1 MTDHFK
7 AIFKTDLD
15 RNLNFTEETVDIID
29 DKISVY
35 DNNKNKILEID
46 NVEKLNIEYGISI
59 CKLIAIDKDGKV
71 FEVAYFTK
79 KKADNIQK
87 IVDEFNLKVKTE
99 IIEKEEEKKRSK
111 KEIYG
116 FLIQIINK
124 YKKELTLV
132 TIIFII
138 GTIINL
144 IPPYLTAL
152 LINKVLISKTPSQ
165 QVFLTIIFL
174 MLMSYIGY
182 RFLYLIGDFLMNI
195 TQIKIIK
202 ELRELLLE
210 HIIFN
215 DISFVEKYSP
225 SRLIS
230 RYQSDI
236 GRINNFIAYDLP
248 SIIIDTLMIIGTIII
263 LFLLLLFL
271 AIPVMITTIVAFALF
286 IIYERKARTV
296 GKKATIKSVD
306 IFTKIVNILRNF
318 YSIKLF
324 SKEREEYEKTK
335 NTINHW
341 YLIDTKLVKFFII
354 RADLISFIMDL
365 TTVFIWY
372 FGGTF
377 VINNLI
383 KLGILVAFISYTSYI
398 YSPLYTTYERFFRD
412 LPSTL
417 VSAERIL
424 ELLKEKPKILNKE
437 NALKP
442 NMIDEIKFVNVT
454 FEYEPGFPV
463 LKNISFTIKPKE
475 KIAIVGKNG
484 AGKTTIAK
492 LLLRFYDINDGEILI
507 GNTNIKDIDLKYLR
521 ERISYLSQEPE
532 IFDNTIRYNIYYG
545 NPNVNEIEI
554 IKVCKIVNIH
564 DDIIKLPFAYDT
576 LAGEEGT
583 RLSGGQKQKIAI
595 ARNIIRNPDI
605 FIFDELTSN
614 IDAKSREQIF
624 SSILN
629 ISKDKTLI
637 YISHNLSEMLNMD
650 RIIVIEDGKIVEEG
664 KPDEL
669 INKMGKFYEL
679 FKNQIKNMEKI
690 EKVNK
695 ESEIIN
701 LNVIKDKNVII
712 EPSDRPSRVNVIYNG
727 KKYENLM
734 PKLLFPVSNPKFVGF
749 YDDNFNEI
757 FLLED
762 YTILDEN
769 SKKILENAIR
779 YNSIIYKIEKIKKID
794 VEGETIILNGFIN
807 NKELEIKIDSPEN
820 LFIFEDKILFIDE
833 NDNLYQIILKD
844 LDKRSL
850 KELNKII

>member
-15 RNLNFTEETVDIID
+15 RNLNFTEETIEILD

-79 KKADNIQK
+79 KKADNIRK

-99 IIEKEEEKKRSK
+99 IIEKEEERKRSK

-116 FLIQIINK
+116 FLMQIIRK

-132 TIIFII
+132 IIIFII
-138 GTIINL
+138 GTIISL

-174 MLMSYIGY
+174 MLMSYISY

-236 GRINNFIAYDLP
+236 GRINSFIAYDLP

-263 LFLLLLFL
+263 LFLLLPFL
-271 AIPVMITTIVAFALF
+271 AIPVIITTIVAFALF

-306 IFTKIVNILRNF
+306 IFTKLVNILRNF

-335 NTINHW
+335 NTINDW
-341 YLIDTKLVKFFII
+341 YFIDTKLVKFFIM

-417 VSAERIL
+417 ISAERIL
-424 ELLKEKPKILNKE
+424 ELLEEKPKILNKE

-442 NMIDEIKFVNVT
+442 NIVDEIKFVNVT

-475 KIAIVGKNG
+475 KVAIVGKNG

-492 LLLRFYDINDGEILI
+492 LLLRFYDVNDGEILI

-521 ERISYLSQEPE
+521 ERISYLSQNPE
-532 IFDNTIRYNIYYG
+532 IFDNTIRYNISYG

-576 LAGEEGT
+576 PAGEEGT
-583 RLSGGQKQKIAI
+583 KLSGGQKQKIAI

-614 IDAKSREQIF
+614 IDAKSRENIF
-624 SSILN
+624 SAILN

-664 KPDEL
+664 KLEEL
-669 INKMGKFYEL
+669 INKKGKFYEL
-679 FKNQIKNMEKI
+679 FKNQIENLEKI

-695 ESEIIN
+695 EFETFS
-701 LNVIKDKNVII
+701 LNIIKDKNVII
-712 EPSDRPSRVNVIYNG
+712 EPTNRPSRVDIIYNG

-734 PKLLFPVSNPKFVGF
+734 PKLLFPISNPKFVGF

-769 SKKILENAIR
+769 SRKILENAIR
-779 YNSIIYKIEKIKKID
+779 YNSIIYKIEKIRKID
-794 VEGETIILNGFIN
+794 VEGETIILNTIIN
-807 NKELEIKIDSPEN
+807 NKELEIKITSPEN

-850 KELNKII
+850 KNLNKII

>member
-15 RNLNFTEETVDIID
+15 RNLNFTEETVEILDNR
-29 DKISVY
+29 ISIY
-35 DNNKNKILEID
+35 NDNKNKILEIN

-59 CKLIAIDKDGKV
+59 CKLIAIDKNGKV

-79 KKADNIQK
+79 EKADNIQR

-99 IIEKEEEKKRSK
+99 IIEKEEKKRSK

-116 FLIQIINK
+116 FLIQIIKK
-124 YKKELTLV
+124 YKKELILI

-138 GTIINL
+138 GTIISL

-152 LINKVLISKTPSQ
+152 LINKVLISKTPSPE
-165 QVFLTIIFL
+165 VFLTIIFL
-174 MLMSYIGY
+174 MLISYITSRFSYLTGY
-182 RFLYLIGDFLMNI
+182 SLLNI
-195 TQIKIIK
+195 TQTKITK
-202 ELRELLLE
+202 EIRELLLE

-215 DISFVEKYSP
+215 DISFVEKYS
-225 SRLIS
+225 STRLIV

-236 GRINNFIAYDLP
+236 EEINSFIIYDLP
-248 SIIIDTLMIIGTIII
+248 FIIIDTLSLIGTLIV
-263 LFLLLLFL
+263 LFLLLPFL
-271 AIPVMITTIVAFALF
+271 AIPVIITAIFIFVLF
-286 IIYERKARTV
+286 TIYERKIRTIS
-296 GKKATIKSVD
+296 KKARIKSVD
-306 IFTKIVNILRNF
+306 VETQVNNILRNF

-324 SKEREEYEKTK
+324 SKEKEEYEKTK
-335 NTINHW
+335 NIINYW
-341 YLIDTKLVKFFII
+341 YSTDIQVGKLISIRGELLFLII
-354 RADLISFIMDL
+354 DLI
-365 TTVFIWY
+365 TVFIWY
-372 FGGTF
+372 MGGIF

-383 KLGILVAFISYTSYI
+383 KLGILVAFVSYI
-398 YSPLYTTYERFFRD
+398 IYIYGPLQTYERFFRD
-412 LPSTL
+412 IPAAL

-424 ELLKEKPKILNKE
+424 ELLEDKPKILNKE

-442 NMIDEIKFVNVT
+442 NMINEIKFVNVT
-454 FEYEPGFPV
+454 FGYEPGFPV

-475 KIAIVGKNG
+475 KVAIVGKNG

-492 LLLRFYDINDGEILI
+492 LLLRFYDVNDGEILI

-521 ERISYLSQEPE
+521 EKISYLSQEPE
-532 IFDNTIRYNIYYG
+532 IFDNTIRYNISYG
-545 NPNVNEIEI
+545 NQNVNEIEI
-554 IKVCKIVNIH
+554 IKVCKIVDIH

-576 LAGEEGT
+576 PAGEEGT
-583 RLSGGQKQKIAI
+583 KLSGGQGQKIAI
-595 ARNIIRNPDI
+595 ARNIIKNPDI

-637 YISHNLSEMLNMD
+637 YISHNLSEILNMD
-650 RIIVIEDGKIVEEG
+650 RVIVIEDGKIVEEG

-669 INKMGKFYEL
+669 INKKGKFYEL
-679 FKNQIKNMEKI
+679 FKNQIENMKRI
-690 EKVNK
+690 ERVN
-695 ESEIIN
+695 EELEIIN
-701 LNVIKDKNVII
+701 LNIIKDKNIKI
-712 EPSDRPSRVNVIYNG
+712 EPTNRPSRVNIIYNG

-734 PKLLFPVSNPKFVGF
+734 PKLLFPISNPKFVGF
-749 YDDNFNEI
+749 YDDNLNEI

-762 YTILDEN
+762 YTILDES
-769 SKKILENAIR
+769 SKKILENAIK
-779 YNSIIYKIEKIKKID
+779 YNSIIYKIEKIKKIE
-794 VEGETIILNGFIN
+794 VEGETITLNIFIN
-807 NKELEIKIDSPEN
+807 NKELEIKIISPEN

-850 KELNKII
+850 KELNKVI

>member
-15 RNLNFTEETVDIID
+15 RNLNFTEETVEILDN
-29 DKISVY
+29 KISVY

-59 CKLIAIDKDGKV
+59 CKLIAIDKDGKI

-87 IVDEFNLKVKTE
+87 IADEFNLKVKTE
-99 IIEKEEEKKRSK
+99 IIEKEEKKRSK

-116 FLIQIINK
+116 FLIQIIKK
-124 YKKELTLV
+124 YKKELILI

-138 GTIINL
+138 GTIISL

-152 LINKVLISKTPSQ
+152 LINEVLISKTPSSA
-165 QVFLTIIFL
+165 VFITIIFL
-174 MLMSYIGY
+174 MLISYTTY
-182 RFLYLIGDFLMNI
+182 RFLYLIGDFLLNI

-215 DISFVEKYSP
+215 DISFIEKYSP
-225 SRLIS
+225 SRLIA
-230 RYQSDI
+230 RYSSDI
-236 GRINNFIAYDLP
+236 GRINSFIAYDFP
-248 SIIIDTLMIIGTIII
+248 FIIIDTLTLVGTLII
-263 LFLLLLFL
+263 LFLLLPFL
-271 AIPVMITTIVAFALF
+271 AIPVMITTTVAFALF
-286 IIYERKARTV
+286 IIYERKTRIV
-296 GKKATIKSVD
+296 SKKATIKSVD
-306 IFTKIVNILRNF
+306 VHTKLVNILRNF

-324 SKEREEYEKTK
+324 SKEREEYEKAK
-335 NTINHW
+335 NTINTW
-341 YLIDTKLVKFFII
+341 YLVDTKVVKFFVT
-354 RADLISFIMDL
+354 RADLISLIMDL
-365 TTVFIWY
+365 TTVSIWY
-372 FGGTF
+372 IGGAF
-377 VINNLI
+377 VINNII
-383 KLGILVAFISYTSYI
+383 KLGILVAFVTYTSYI
-398 YSPLYTTYERFFRD
+398 YIPLQTTYERFFRD
-412 LPSTL
+412 MPNTL

-424 ELLKEKPKILNKE
+424 ELLEEKPKILNKE

-454 FEYEPGFPV
+454 FGYEPGFPV

-475 KIAIVGKNG
+475 KVAIVGKNG

-492 LLLRFYDINDGEILI
+492 LLLRFYDVNDGEILI

-521 ERISYLSQEPE
+521 EKISYLSQEPE
-532 IFDNTIRYNIYYG
+532 IFDNTIRYNISYG

-576 LAGEEGT
+576 PAGEEGT

-614 IDAKSREQIF
+614 IDAKSRENIF
-624 SSILN
+624 SAILN

-637 YISHNLSEMLNMD
+637 YISHNLSEILNMD
-650 RIIVIEDGKIVEEG
+650 RVIVIEDGKIVEEG

-669 INKMGKFYEL
+669 INKKGKFYEL
-679 FKNQIKNMEKI
+679 FKNQIENMERI
-690 EKVNK
+690 ERVNK
-695 ESEIIN
+695 ELEIFN
-701 LNVIKDKNVII
+701 LNIIKDKNIII
-712 EPSDRPSRVNVIYNG
+712 EPSNRPSRVNIIYNG
-727 KKYENLM
+727 KKYESLM
-734 PKLLFPVSNPKFVGF
+734 PKLLFPISNPKFVGF
-749 YDDNFNEI
+749 YDDNFNEM

-762 YTILDEN
+762 YTILDE
-769 SKKILENAIR
+769 SSRKILENAIR
-779 YNSIIYKIEKIKKID
+779 YNSIIYKIEKIKKIE
-794 VEGETIILNGFIN
+794 VEGETITLNVFIN
-807 NKELEIKIDSPEN
+807 NKELEIKIISPEN

>member
-7 AIFKTDLD
+7 AVFKTDLD
-15 RNLNFTEETVDIID
+15 RNLNFTEETIEILD

-35 DNNKNKILEID
+35 DDNKNKILEID

-71 FEVAYFTK
+71 FEIAYFTK

-99 IIEKEEEKKRSK
+99 IIEKEEEKKRFK
-111 KEIYG
+111 KEIYE
-116 FLIQIINK
+116 FLMQIIKK
-124 YKKELTLV
+124 YKKELALV
-132 TIIFII
+132 IIIFII
-138 GTIINL
+138 GTIISL

-165 QVFLTIIFL
+165 QVFLTIIFS

-182 RFLYLIGDFLMNI
+182 RFLYLIGDFLIYI
-195 TQIKIIK
+195 TQIKIIR
-202 ELRELLLE
+202 ELRELLLG
-210 HIIFN
+210 HMVFN
-215 DISFVEKYSP
+215 DISFIEKYSP
-225 SRLIS
+225 SRLIA

-236 GRINNFIAYDLP
+236 GRIDNFIAYDLP
-248 SIIIDTLMIIGTIII
+248 FIIIDTLTIIGTIII
-263 LFLLLLFL
+263 LILLLPFL
-271 AIPVMITTIVAFALF
+271 AIPVMITTMVAFALF
-286 IIYERKARTV
+286 IIYERKARTAS
-296 GKKATIKSVD
+296 KKATIKSVD
-306 IFTKIVNILRNF
+306 VFTKLSNILRNF

-335 NTINHW
+335 NSINDW
-341 YLIDTKLVKFFII
+341 YLTNTKVGKLFIM
-354 RADLISFIMDL
+354 RADLISIIMDL

-372 FGGTF
+372 VGGTF

-383 KLGILVAFISYTSYI
+383 KLGILVAFITYTSYI
-398 YSPLYTTYERFFRD
+398 YGPLYTTYERFFRD
-412 LPSTL
+412 MPNTL

-424 ELLKEKPKILNKE
+424 ELLEEKPKILNKE

-454 FEYEPGFPV
+454 FGYEPGFPV

-475 KIAIVGKNG
+475 KIAIIGKNG

-521 ERISYLSQEPE
+521 ERISYLSQNPE
-532 IFDNTIRYNIYYG
+532 IFDNTIRYNISYG
-545 NPNVNEIEI
+545 SQNVNEIEI

-576 LAGEEGT
+576 PAGEEGT
-583 RLSGGQKQKIAI
+583 RLSGGQRQKIAI

-624 SSILN
+624 SAILN

-637 YISHNLSEMLNMD
+637 YISHNLSEILNMD

-669 INKMGKFYEL
+669 INKKGKFYEL
-679 FKNQIKNMEKI
+679 FKNQIENMERI
-690 EKVNK
+690 EKINQK
-695 ESEIIN
+695 SELVN
-701 LNVIKDKNVII
+701 LNIIKDKNIII
-712 EPSDRPSRVNVIYNG
+712 ESTNRPSRVNIIYNG

-734 PKLLFPVSNPKFVGF
+734 PKLLFPISNPKFVGF

-769 SKKILENAIR
+769 SRRILENAIK
-779 YNSIIYKIEKIKKID
+779 YNSIIYKIEKIRKID
-794 VEGETIILNGFIN
+794 VEGETIILNAFIN

-820 LFIFEDKILFIDE
+820 LFAFEDKILFIDE

>member
-1 MTDHFK
+1 MTDHFR

-15 RNLNFTEETVDIID
+15 RNLNFNEETIEILDN
-29 DKISVY
+29 KISVY
-35 DNNKNKILEID
+35 DDNKNKILEID
-46 NVEKLNIEYGISI
+46 NVEKLDIEYGISI
-59 CKLIAIDKDGKV
+59 CKLIAIDKDKKV

-99 IIEKEEEKKRSK
+99 IIEKEEKKRSK

-116 FLIQIINK
+116 FLIQIIKK
-124 YKKELTLV
+124 YKKEIALII
-132 TIIFII
+132 IIFII
-138 GTIINL
+138 GTIISL

-152 LINKVLISKTPSQ
+152 LINKVLISKTPSLDE
-165 QVFLTIIFL
+165 FIIIIFL
-174 MLMSYIGY
+174 MLISYITS
-182 RFLYLIGDFLMNI
+182 RLLYLTGNYLLNI
-195 TQIKIIK
+195 TQTKITK
-202 ELRELLLE
+202 EIRELLLE

-215 DISFVEKYSP
+215 DVSFVEKHS
-225 SRLIS
+225 SARLMV

-236 GRINNFIAYDLP
+236 EEINSFIIYDLP
-248 SIIIDTLMIIGTIII
+248 FIIIDTLSLIGTLIV
-263 LFLLLLFL
+263 LFLLLPFL
-271 AIPVMITTIVAFALF
+271 AIPVIIAAIFIFVLF
-286 IIYERKARTV
+286 IIYERKIRMIS
-296 GKKATIKSVD
+296 KKARIKSVD
-306 IFTKIVNILRNF
+306 VETQVNNILRNF

-324 SKEREEYEKTK
+324 SKEKEEYEKTK
-335 NTINHW
+335 NIINYW
-341 YLIDTKLVKFFII
+341 YSTDIQVGKLISIRGELLFLII
-354 RADLISFIMDL
+354 DLI
-365 TTVFIWY
+365 TVFIWY
-372 FGGTF
+372 AGGVF

-383 KLGILVAFISYTSYI
+383 KLGILVAFVSYI
-398 YSPLYTTYERFFRD
+398 IYIYGPLQTYERFFRD
-412 LPSTL
+412 IPVAL

-424 ELLKEKPKILNKE
+424 ELLEDKPKILNKE

-454 FEYEPGFPV
+454 FGYEPGFPV

-475 KIAIVGKNG
+475 KVAIVGKNG

-492 LLLRFYDINDGEILI
+492 LLLRFYDVNDGEILI
-507 GNTNIKDIDLKYLR
+507 GNINIKDIDLKYLR
-521 ERISYLSQEPE
+521 EKISYLSQEPE
-532 IFDNTIRYNIYYG
+532 IFDNSIRYNISYG
-545 NPNVNEIEI
+545 NQNINEIEI

-576 LAGEEGT
+576 PAGEGGT

-624 SSILN
+624 SAILN

-637 YISHNLSEMLNMD
+637 YVSHNLSEILNMD
-650 RIIVIEDGKIVEEG
+650 RIIVIEDGRIVEEG

-669 INKMGKFYEL
+669 INKRGKFYEL
-679 FKNQIKNMEKI
+679 FKNQIENMERI

-695 ESEIIN
+695 ESEIFN
-701 LNVIKDKNVII
+701 LNIIKDKNVKI
-712 EPSDRPSRVNVIYNG
+712 EPSNRPSRVNVIYNG

-734 PKLLFPVSNPKFVGF
+734 PKLLFPISNPKFVGF

-769 SKKILENAIR
+769 ARKILENAIK
-779 YNSIIYKIEKIKKID
+779 YNSIIYKIEKIKKIE
-794 VEGETIILNGFIN
+794 VEGETIILNTIIN
-807 NKELEIKIDSPEN
+807 NKEIEIKIISPEN

>member
-7 AIFKTDLD
+7 AIFKTDLN
-15 RNLNFTEETVDIID
+15 RNLNFTEETIEIFD

-46 NVEKLNIEYGISI
+46 NVEKLDIEYGISI
-59 CKLIAIDKDGKV
+59 CKLIVIDKNEKI

-87 IVDEFNLKVKTE
+87 IVDEFNLKVKAE
-99 IIEKEEEKKRSK
+99 IIEKEEKKRSK

-116 FLIQIINK
+116 FLIQIIKK
-124 YKKELTLV
+124 YKKEIALV
-132 TIIFII
+132 IIIFII
-138 GTIINL
+138 GTIISL

-152 LINKVLISKTPSQ
+152 LINKVLISKTPSLNT
-165 QVFLTIIFL
+165 FLTIIFL
-174 MLMSYIGY
+174 MLMSYTAY
-182 RFLYLIGDFLMNI
+182 RLLYLMGDVLLNI
-195 TQIKIIK
+195 TQIKITK

-215 DISFVEKYSP
+215 DVYFIEKYSS
-225 SRLIS
+225 SRLIT
-230 RYQSDI
+230 RYSYDI
-236 GRINNFIAYDLP
+236 EEINSFIVYDLP
-248 SIIIDTLMIIGTIII
+248 FMIIDTLMLIGTLII
-263 LFLLLLFL
+263 LFLLLPFL
-271 AIPVMITTIVAFALF
+271 AIPVMITTIVALFLF
-286 IIYERKARTV
+286 IIYERKTRTAS
-296 GKKATIKSVD
+296 KKSKIKSVD
-306 IFTKIVNILRNF
+306 VETRVNNILRNF
-318 YSIKLF
+318 YTIKLF
-324 SKEREEYEKTK
+324 SKEKEEYEKAK
-335 NTINHW
+335 EIINAW
-341 YLIDTKLVKFFII
+341 YSIDSKVGKFFAL
-354 RADLISFIMDL
+354 RADLILLIVGL

-372 FGGTF
+372 IGGIF

-383 KLGILVAFISYTSYI
+383 KLGILVAFVTYTSYI
-398 YSPLYTTYERFFRD
+398 YIPLQTTYERFFRD
-412 LPSTL
+412 MPNTL
-417 VSAERIL
+417 ISAERIL
-424 ELLKEKPKILNKE
+424 ELLEEKPKILNKE

-454 FEYEPGFPV
+454 FGYESGFPV

-475 KIAIVGKNG
+475 KVAIVGKNG

-492 LLLRFYDINDGEILI
+492 LLLRFYDVNDGEILI

-521 ERISYLSQEPE
+521 ERISYLSQNPE
-532 IFDNTIRYNIYYG
+532 IFDNTIRYNISYG
-545 NPNVNEIEI
+545 NQNVNEIEI

-583 RLSGGQKQKIAI
+583 RLSGGQRQKIAI

-614 IDAKSREQIF
+614 IDAKSRENIF
-624 SSILN
+624 SAILN

-637 YISHNLSEMLNMD
+637 YISHNLSEILNMD
-650 RIIVIEDGKIVEEG
+650 RVIVIEDGKIVEEG

-669 INKMGKFYEL
+669 INKKGKFYEL
-679 FKNQIKNMEKI
+679 FKNQIENLERLEKI
-690 EKVNK
+690 NK

-701 LNVIKDKNVII
+701 LNIIKDKNIII
-712 EPSDRPSRVNVIYNG
+712 EPTNRPSRVNVIYNG
-727 KKYENLM
+727 KKYENLV
-734 PKLLFPVSNPKFVGF
+734 PKLLFPISNPKFVGF
-749 YDDNFNEI
+749 YDDNFNEL

-762 YTILDEN
+762 YTILDDE

-779 YNSIIYKIEKIKKID
+779 YNSIIYKIEKIGKID

>member
-15 RNLNFTEETVDIID
+15 RNLNFTEETIEILD

-35 DNNKNKILEID
+35 DDNKNKILEID

-79 KKADNIQK
+79 KKADNIRK

-99 IIEKEEEKKRSK
+99 IIEKEEERKRSK

-116 FLIQIINK
+116 FLMQIIKK
-124 YKKELTLV
+124 YKKELTLSI
-132 TIIFII
+132 IIFII
-138 GTIINL
+138 GTIISL

-174 MLMSYIGY
+174 MLMSYISY

-236 GRINNFIAYDLP
+236 GRINSFIAYDLP
-248 SIIIDTLMIIGTIII
+248 SIITDTLMIIGTIII
-263 LFLLLLFL
+263 LFLLLPFL
-271 AIPVMITTIVAFALF
+271 AIPVIITTIVAFALF

-335 NTINHW
+335 NTINDW
-341 YLIDTKLVKFFII
+341 YLIDTKLVKFFIM
-354 RADLISFIMDL
+354 RADLIFFIMDL

-417 VSAERIL
+417 ISAERIL
-424 ELLKEKPKILNKE
+424 ELLEDKPKILNKE

-475 KIAIVGKNG
+475 KVAIVGKNG

-492 LLLRFYDINDGEILI
+492 LLLRFYDVNDGEILI
-507 GNTNIKDIDLKYLR
+507 GNANIKDIDLKYLR
-521 ERISYLSQEPE
+521 EKISYLSQEPE
-532 IFDNTIRYNIYYG
+532 IFDNTIRYNISYG

-554 IKVCKIVNIH
+554 IKVCKIVDIH

-624 SSILN
+624 DSILN
-629 ISKDKTLI
+629 ISKGKTLI
-637 YISHNLSEMLNMD
+637 YISHNLSEILNMD
-650 RIIVIEDGKIVEEG
+650 RVIVIEDGKIVEEG

-669 INKMGKFYEL
+669 INKKGKFYEL
-679 FKNQIKNMEKI
+679 FKNQIENMEKI

-712 EPSDRPSRVNVIYNG
+712 EPTNRPSRINVIYNG

-734 PKLLFPVSNPKFVGF
+734 PKLLFPISNPKFVGF

-769 SKKILENAIR
+769 SRKILENAIR
-779 YNSIIYKIEKIKKID
+779 YNSIIYKIEKIRKID
-794 VEGETIILNGFIN
+794 VEGETIILNTIIN

-850 KELNKII
+850 KNLNKII

>member
-15 RNLNFTEETVDIID
+15 RNLNFNEETIEILDN
-29 DKISVY
+29 KISVY

-46 NVEKLNIEYGISI
+46 NVEKLNIEYGIGI
-59 CKLIAIDKDGKV
+59 CKLVAIDKNGKV

-87 IVDEFNLKVKTE
+87 IADEFNLKVKTE
-99 IIEKEEEKKRSK
+99 IIEKEEKKRSK

-116 FLIQIINK
+116 FLIQIIKK

-152 LINKVLISKTPSQ
+152 LINKVLISKTPSPE
-165 QVFLTIIFL
+165 VFLTIIFL
-174 MLMSYIGY
+174 MLISYITS
-182 RFLYLIGDFLMNI
+182 RLLYLTGNYLLNI
-195 TQIKIIK
+195 TQTKITK
-202 ELRELLLE
+202 EIRELLLE

-215 DISFVEKYSP
+215 DISFVEKYS
-225 SRLIS
+225 STRLMA

-236 GRINNFIAYDLP
+236 EEINSFIIYDLP
-248 SIIIDTLMIIGTIII
+248 FIIIDTLSLIGTLVI
-263 LFLLLLFL
+263 LFLLLPFL
-271 AIPVMITTIVAFALF
+271 AIPVIIAAIFIFVLF
-286 IIYERKARTV
+286 IIYERKIRTIS
-296 GKKATIKSVD
+296 KKARIKSVD
-306 IFTKIVNILRNF
+306 VETRVNNILRNF

-324 SKEREEYEKTK
+324 SKEKEEYEKTK
-335 NTINHW
+335 NIINYW
-341 YLIDTKLVKFFII
+341 YSTDIQVGKLISIRGELLFLII
-354 RADLISFIMDL
+354 DLI
-365 TTVFIWY
+365 TVFIWY
-372 FGGTF
+372 AGGIF

-383 KLGILVAFISYTSYI
+383 KLGILVAFVSYI
-398 YSPLYTTYERFFRD
+398 IYIYGPLQTYERFFRD
-412 LPSTL
+412 IPVAL

-424 ELLKEKPKILNKE
+424 ELLEDKPKILNKE

-442 NMIDEIKFVNVT
+442 NMIDEIKFVDVN
-454 FEYEPGFPV
+454 FGYEPGFPV

-475 KIAIVGKNG
+475 KVAIVGKSG

-492 LLLRFYDINDGEILI
+492 LLLRFYDVNDGEILI
-507 GNTNIKDIDLKYLR
+507 GNTNIKDIDLTYLR
-521 ERISYLSQEPE
+521 EKISYLSQEPE
-532 IFDNTIRYNIYYG
+532 IFDNTIRYNISYG
-545 NPNVNEIEI
+545 NQNINEIEI
-554 IKVCKIVNIH
+554 IRVCKIVNIH

-576 LAGEEGT
+576 SAGEEGT

-614 IDAKSREQIF
+614 IDSKSREQIF

-637 YISHNLSEMLNMD
+637 YISHNLSEILNMD
-650 RIIVIEDGKIVEEG
+650 RIIVIEDGRIVEEG

-669 INKMGKFYEL
+669 INKKGKFYEL
-679 FKNQIKNMEKI
+679 FKNQIENMEKI
-690 EKVNK
+690 EKVNE
-695 ESEIIN
+695 ESEMLN
-701 LNVIKDKNVII
+701 LNVIKDKNIII
-712 EPSDRPSRVNVIYNG
+712 EPTNRPSRVNVIYNG

-734 PKLLFPVSNPKFVGF
+734 PKLLFPISNPKFVGF
-749 YDDNFNEI
+749 YDDNLNEI

-769 SKKILENAIR
+769 SKKILENAIK
-779 YNSIIYKIEKIKKID
+779 YNSIIYKIEKIRKIEI
-794 VEGETIILNGFIN
+794 EGETIILNASIN
-807 NKELEIKIDSPEN
+807 NRELEIKIISPEN
-820 LFIFEDKILFIDE
+820 IFIFEDKILFIDE

>member
-1 MTDHFK
+1 MADHFK

-15 RNLNFTEETVDIID
+15 RNLNFTEETIEILD

-35 DNNKNKILEID
+35 DDNKNKILEID

-59 CKLIAIDKDGKV
+59 CKLIAIDKNGKV

-79 KKADNIQK
+79 KKADSIQK
-87 IVDEFNLKVKTE
+87 IIDEFNLKVKTE
-99 IIEKEEEKKRSK
+99 IIEKEERKISK

-116 FLIQIINK
+116 FLMQIIKK
-124 YKKELTLV
+124 YKKEIALI
-132 TIIFII
+132 TIFFII
-138 GTIINL
+138 GTIIEL

-152 LINKVLISKTPSQ
+152 LINKVLISKTPSPE
-165 QVFLTIIFL
+165 VFLTIIFL
-174 MLMSYIGY
+174 MLMSYTSY
-182 RFLYLIGDFLMNI
+182 RLLYLMGNVLLSI
-195 TQIKIIK
+195 TQTKVTK

-215 DISFVEKYSP
+215 DVSFIEKYST
-225 SRLIS
+225 SRLMA

-236 GRINNFIAYDLP
+236 AEINGFIVYDLP
-248 SIIIDTLMIIGTIII
+248 FMIIDTLTLVGTLII
-263 LFLLLLFL
+263 LFLLLPFL
-271 AIPVMITTIVAFALF
+271 AIPVMITTIITFILF
-286 IIYERKARTV
+286 IIYERKTRIAI
-296 GKKATIKSVD
+296 KKAKIKSVD
-306 IFTKIVNILRNF
+306 VRTRINNILRNF
-318 YSIKLF
+318 YTIKLF
-324 SKEREEYEKTK
+324 SKEKEEYEKAK
-335 NTINHW
+335 ETINSW
-341 YLIDTKLVKFFII
+341 YSIDTKLGKFSAI
-354 RADLISFIMDL
+354 RIELIFLIMGL

-372 FGGTF
+372 MGGIF

-383 KLGILVAFISYTSYI
+383 KLGILVAFVTYTSYI
-398 YSPLYTTYERFFRD
+398 YIPLQTTYRRFFRD
-412 LPSTL
+412 MPNTL

-424 ELLKEKPKILNKE
+424 ELLEEKPKILNKE
-437 NALKP
+437 NAKKP
-442 NMIDEIKFVNVT
+442 NMLDEIKFVNVT
-454 FEYEPGFPV
+454 FGYKPGFPV

-475 KIAIVGKNG
+475 KVAIVGKNG

-492 LLLRFYDINDGEILI
+492 LLLRFYDVNDGEILI

-521 ERISYLSQEPE
+521 ERISYLSQNPE
-532 IFDNTIRYNIYYG
+532 IFDNTIRYNISYG
-545 NPNVNEIEI
+545 NQNVNEIEI

-564 DDIIKLPFAYDT
+564 NDIIKFPFAYDT

-614 IDAKSREQIF
+614 IDAKSRENIF
-624 SSILN
+624 SAILN

-650 RIIVIEDGKIVEEG
+650 RIIVIEDGRIVEEG

-669 INKMGKFYEL
+669 INKKGKFYEL
-679 FKNQIKNMEKI
+679 FKNQIENLEKI
-690 EKVNK
+690 EKVDQK
-695 ESEIIN
+695 PELVN
-701 LNVIKDKNVII
+701 LNVIKDKNIII
-712 EPSDRPSRVNVIYNG
+712 EPSNRPSRVNVIYNG
-727 KKYENLM
+727 KKYENIM
-734 PKLLFPVSNPKFVGF
+734 PKLLFPISNPKFIGF

-762 YTILDEN
+762 YTILDNN
-769 SKKILENAIR
+769 SRKILEDAMK
-779 YNSIIYKIEKIKKID
+779 YNSIIYKIEKIRKI
-794 VEGETIILNGFIN
+794 EIRGETITLNVFIN
-807 NKELEIKIDSPEN
+807 NKELEIKINSPEN

-844 LDKRSL
+844 LDKKSL

>member
-7 AIFKTDLD
+7 AIFKTDLN
-15 RNLNFTEETVDIID
+15 RNLNFTEETIEILD

-35 DNNKNKILEID
+35 DDNKNKILEID
-46 NVEKLNIEYGISI
+46 NVEKLNIEYGICI
-59 CKLIAIDKDGKV
+59 CKLIAIDKNEKF

-99 IIEKEEEKKRSK
+99 IIEKEEKETSK

-116 FLIQIINK
+116 FLIQIIKK

-132 TIIFII
+132 IIIFII
-138 GTIINL
+138 GTIIEL

-152 LINKVLISKTPSQ
+152 LINKVLISKTPSLNT
-165 QVFLTIIFL
+165 FLTIIFL
-174 MLMSYIGY
+174 MLISYTAY
-182 RFLYLIGDFLMNI
+182 RLLYLMGNALLNI
-195 TQIKIIK
+195 TQIKITK

-215 DISFVEKYSP
+215 DVYFIEKYSS
-225 SRLIS
+225 SRLIA
-230 RYQSDI
+230 RYSYDI
-236 GRINNFIAYDLP
+236 EEINSFIVYDLP
-248 SIIIDTLMIIGTIII
+248 FMIIDTLMLVGTLII
-263 LFLLLLFL
+263 LFLLLPFL
-271 AIPVMITTIVAFALF
+271 AIPVMITTIVALVLF
-286 IIYERKARTV
+286 IIYERKTRIAS
-296 GKKATIKSVD
+296 KKSKIKSVD
-306 IFTKIVNILRNF
+306 VETRVNNILRNF
-318 YSIKLF
+318 YTIKLF
-324 SKEREEYEKTK
+324 SKEKEEYEKAK
-335 NTINHW
+335 EIINAW
-341 YLIDTKLVKFFII
+341 YSIDSKVGKFFAL
-354 RADLISFIMDL
+354 RADLILLIVGL

-372 FGGTF
+372 IGGIF

-383 KLGILVAFISYTSYI
+383 KLGILVAFVTYTSYI
-398 YSPLYTTYERFFRD
+398 YIPLQTTYERFFRD
-412 LPSTL
+412 MPNTLIST
-417 VSAERIL
+417 ERIL
-424 ELLKEKPKILNKE
+424 ELLEEKPKILNKE

-442 NMIDEIKFVNVT
+442 NMIDEIKFVNVN
-454 FEYEPGFPV
+454 FGYEPGFPV

-475 KIAIVGKNG
+475 KIAIIGKNG

-492 LLLRFYDINDGEILI
+492 LLLRFYDVNDGEILI
-507 GNTNIKDIDLKYLR
+507 GNINIKDIDLKYLR

-532 IFDNTIRYNIYYG
+532 IFDDTIRYNISYG

-576 LAGEEGT
+576 PAGEEGT

-614 IDAKSREQIF
+614 IDAESRENIF
-624 SSILN
+624 SAILN

-637 YISHNLSEMLNMD
+637 YISHNLSEILNMD
-650 RIIVIEDGKIVEEG
+650 RVIVIEDGKIVEEG
-664 KPDEL
+664 KPYEL
-669 INKMGKFYEL
+669 INKKRKFYEL
-679 FKNQIKNMEKI
+679 FKNQIENMEKI

-701 LNVIKDKNVII
+701 LNIIKDKNIII
-712 EPSDRPSRVNVIYNG
+712 EPTNRPSRVNVIYNG

-734 PKLLFPVSNPKFVGF
+734 PKLLFPMSNPKFVGF

-762 YTILDEN
+762 YIILDNN
-769 SKKILENAIR
+769 SKKNIR
-779 YNSIIYKIEKIKKID
+779 KCN
-794 VEGETIILNGFIN
+794 
-807 NKELEIKIDSPEN
+807 
-820 LFIFEDKILFIDE
+820 
-833 NDNLYQIILKD
+833 
-844 LDKRSL
+844 
-850 KELNKII
+850 

>member
-15 RNLNFTEETVDIID
+15 RNFNFTEETIEILDN
-29 DKISVY
+29 KISVY

-46 NVEKLNIEYGISI
+46 NIEKLDIEYGISI
-59 CKLIAIDKDGKV
+59 CKLIAIDKDKKV

-99 IIEKEEEKKRSK
+99 IIEKEEKKRSK

-116 FLIQIINK
+116 FLIQIIKK
-124 YKKELTLV
+124 YKKELALV

-138 GTIINL
+138 GTITSL

-152 LINKVLISKTPSQ
+152 LINKVLISKTPSLE
-165 QVFLTIIFL
+165 VFLTIILL
-174 MLMSYIGY
+174 MLISSITS
-182 RFLYLIGDFLMNI
+182 RFSYLIGHSLLNI
-195 TQIKIIK
+195 IQTKITK
-202 ELRELLLE
+202 EIRELLLE

-225 SRLIS
+225 SILTA
-230 RYQSDI
+230 RYQTDI
-236 GRINNFIAYDLP
+236 EEIDSFIAYDLP
-248 SIIIDTLMIIGTIII
+248 FIIIDTLMLVGTLII
-263 LFLLLLFL
+263 LFLLLPFL
-271 AIPVMITTIVAFALF
+271 AIPVIIAAIFIFALF
-286 IIYERKARTV
+286 TIYERKIRTIS
-296 GKKATIKSVD
+296 KKARIKSVD
-306 IFTKIVNILRNF
+306 VESKVNNILRNF

-324 SKEREEYEKTK
+324 SKEKEEYEKTK
-335 NTINHW
+335 NIINSW
-341 YLIDTKLVKFFII
+341 YLTDTQVGKLIAIRGELLFLII
-354 RADLISFIMDL
+354 DLI
-365 TTVFIWY
+365 TVFIWY
-372 FGGTF
+372 MGGIF

-383 KLGILVAFISYTSYI
+383 KLGILVAFVTYILYI
-398 YSPLYTTYERFFRD
+398 YGPLQTYERFFGD
-412 LPSTL
+412 IPKAL

-424 ELLKEKPKILNKE
+424 ELLEDKPKILNKE

-442 NMIDEIKFVNVT
+442 NMFDEIKFVNVT
-454 FEYEPGFPV
+454 FGYEPGFPV
-463 LKNISFTIKPKE
+463 LKNISFIIKPKE
-475 KIAIVGKNG
+475 KVAIVGKNG

-492 LLLRFYDINDGEILI
+492 LLLRFYDVNDGEILI
-507 GNTNIKDIDLKYLR
+507 GNTNIKDIDLTWLR
-521 ERISYLSQEPE
+521 EKISYLSQEPE
-532 IFDNTIRYNIYYG
+532 IFNNTIRYNISYG
-545 NPNVNEIEI
+545 NQNANEIEI

-576 LAGEEGT
+576 PAGEEGT
-583 RLSGGQKQKIAI
+583 KLSSGQKQKIII
-595 ARNIIRNPDI
+595 ARNLIKNPDI

-624 SSILN
+624 SAILN

-637 YISHNLSEMLNMD
+637 YISHNLSEVLNMD
-650 RIIVIEDGKIVEEG
+650 RVIVIEDGKIVEEG
-664 KPDEL
+664 KPDDL
-669 INKMGKFYEL
+669 IKKRGKFYEL
-679 FKNQIKNMEKI
+679 FKNQIENIEKI
-690 EKVNK
+690 ENVNQK
-695 ESEIIN
+695 SELVN
-701 LNVIKDKNVII
+701 LNIIKDKNIKV
-712 EPSDRPSRVNVIYNG
+712 EPSNRPSRVNIIYNG
-727 KKYENLM
+727 TKYENLI
-734 PKLLFPVSNPKFVGF
+734 PKLLFPISNPKFVGF
-749 YDDNFNEI
+749 YDDNFNEM

-769 SKKILENAIR
+769 SRKILENAIK
-779 YNSIIYKIEKIKKID
+779 YNSIIYKIEKIRKID
-794 VEGETIILNGFIN
+794 IEGGSILLNALIN
-807 NKELEIKIDSPEN
+807 NKELEIKIISPEY

>member
-15 RNLNFTEETVDIID
+15 RNLNFTEETIEILDN
-29 DKISVY
+29 KISVY

-79 KKADNIQK
+79 KKANNIQK

-111 KEIYG
+111 KEIYR
-116 FLIQIINK
+116 FLIQIIKK

-138 GTIINL
+138 GTIIEL

-152 LINKVLISKTPSQ
+152 LINKVLISKTPSLE
-165 QVFLTIIFL
+165 VFLTIIFL
-174 MLMSYIGY
+174 MLISYITSRFSYLTGY
-182 RFLYLIGDFLMNI
+182 SLLNI
-195 TQIKIIK
+195 TQTKITK
-202 ELRELLLE
+202 EIRELLLE

-215 DISFVEKYSP
+215 DISFVEKYS
-225 SRLIS
+225 STRLIV

-236 GRINNFIAYDLP
+236 EEINSFIIYDLP
-248 SIIIDTLMIIGTIII
+248 FIIIDTLSLIGTLIV
-263 LFLLLLFL
+263 LFLLLPFL
-271 AIPVMITTIVAFALF
+271 AIPVIITAIFIFVLF
-286 IIYERKARTV
+286 TIYERKIRTIS
-296 GKKATIKSVD
+296 KKARIKSVD
-306 IFTKIVNILRNF
+306 VETQVNNILRNF

-324 SKEREEYEKTK
+324 SKEKEEYEKTK
-335 NTINHW
+335 NIINYW
-341 YLIDTKLVKFFII
+341 YSTDIQVGKLISIRGELLFLII
-354 RADLISFIMDL
+354 DLI
-365 TTVFIWY
+365 TVFIWY
-372 FGGTF
+372 MGGIF

-383 KLGILVAFISYTSYI
+383 KLGILVAFVSYI
-398 YSPLYTTYERFFRD
+398 IYIYGPLQTYERFFRD
-412 LPSTL
+412 IPAAL

-424 ELLKEKPKILNKE
+424 ELLEDKPKILNKE

-454 FEYEPGFPV
+454 FGYEPGFPV

-475 KIAIVGKNG
+475 KVAIVGKNG
-484 AGKTTIAK
+484 AGKTTIVK
-492 LLLRFYDINDGEILI
+492 LLLRFYDVNDGEILI
-507 GNTNIKDIDLKYLR
+507 GNINIKDIDLTYLR
-521 ERISYLSQEPE
+521 EKISYLSQEPE
-532 IFDNTIRYNIYYG
+532 IFDNTIRYNISYG
-545 NPNVNEIEI
+545 NQNVNEIEI
-554 IKVCKIVNIH
+554 IKVCKIVDIH

-576 LAGEEGT
+576 PAGEEGT
-583 RLSGGQKQKIAI
+583 KLSGGQGQKIAI
-595 ARNIIRNPDI
+595 ARNIIKNPDI

-637 YISHNLSEMLNMD
+637 YISHNLSEILNMD
-650 RIIVIEDGKIVEEG
+650 RVIVIEDGKIVEEG

-669 INKMGKFYEL
+669 INKKGKFYEL
-679 FKNQIKNMEKI
+679 FKNQIENMERI
-690 EKVNK
+690 ERVSEKL
-695 ESEIIN
+695 EIIN
-701 LNVIKDKNVII
+701 LNIIKDKNIVIG
-712 EPSDRPSRVNVIYNG
+712 PSNRPSRVNIIYNG

-734 PKLLFPVSNPKFVGF
+734 PKLLFPISNPKFVGF
-749 YDDNFNEI
+749 YDNNFNEI

-769 SKKILENAIR
+769 SRKILENAIK
-779 YNSIIYKIEKIKKID
+779 YNSIIYKIEKIKKIK
-794 VEGETIILNGFIN
+794 VEGETITLNALIN
-807 NKELEIKIDSPEN
+807 NKEIEIKIISPKN
-820 LFIFEDKILFIDE
+820 LFILEDNVLFIDE

>member
-15 RNLNFTEETVDIID
+15 RNLNFTEETIEILD

-35 DNNKNKILEID
+35 DDNKNKILEID

-79 KKADNIQK
+79 KKADNIRK

-99 IIEKEEEKKRSK
+99 IIEKEEERKRSK

-116 FLIQIINK
+116 FLMQIIKK

-132 TIIFII
+132 IIIFII
-138 GTIINL
+138 GTIISL

-174 MLMSYIGY
+174 MLMSYISY

-236 GRINNFIAYDLP
+236 GRINYFIAYDLP

-263 LFLLLLFL
+263 LFLLLPFL
-271 AIPVMITTIVAFALF
+271 AIPVIITTIVAFALF

-306 IFTKIVNILRNF
+306 IFTKLVNILRNF

-335 NTINHW
+335 NTINDW
-341 YLIDTKLVKFFII
+341 YFIDTKLVKFFII

-417 VSAERIL
+417 ISAERIL
-424 ELLKEKPKILNKE
+424 ELLEEKPKILNKE

-442 NMIDEIKFVNVT
+442 NIVDEIKFVNVT

-475 KIAIVGKNG
+475 KVAIVGKNG

-492 LLLRFYDINDGEILI
+492 LLLRFYDVNDGEILI
-507 GNTNIKDIDLKYLR
+507 GNTNIKDIDSKYLR
-521 ERISYLSQEPE
+521 ERISYLSQNPE
-532 IFDNTIRYNIYYG
+532 IFDNTIRYNISYG

-576 LAGEEGT
+576 PAGEEGT
-583 RLSGGQKQKIAI
+583 KLSGGQKQKIAI

-614 IDAKSREQIF
+614 IDAKSRENIF
-624 SSILN
+624 SAILN

-664 KPDEL
+664 KLEEL
-669 INKMGKFYEL
+669 INKKGKFYEL
-679 FKNQIKNMEKI
+679 FKNQIENLEKI

-701 LNVIKDKNVII
+701 LNIIKDKNVII
-712 EPSDRPSRVNVIYNG
+712 EPTNRPSRVNVVYNG

-734 PKLLFPVSNPKFVGF
+734 PKLLFPISNPKFVGF

-769 SKKILENAIR
+769 SRKILENAIR
-779 YNSIIYKIEKIKKID
+779 YNSIIYKIEKIRKID
-794 VEGETIILNGFIN
+794 VEGETIILNTIIN
-807 NKELEIKIDSPEN
+807 NKELEIKITSPEN

-850 KELNKII
+850 KNLNKII